1 MKNDSPPHTREKF
14 SVASFA
20 VTIVLTLVPVFFL
33 LRLFTPSH
41 IWNIQWNAPWHQ
53 YFVIFLISQGVNCF
67 VEWAFHRYM
76 LHAPVFP
83 GFNRLFKSHHY
94 IHHLKHTNVV
104 PRNGKWHSRYP
115 IEEESQY
122 ESSYFPW
129 FSLLGFLT
137 FAFPFAVTAQWI
149 FKTYPVLIVV
159 IFSTVWSLV
168 MYELLHAAE
177 HWPALVWQKLLK
189 FGGKPLE
196 KVYAFHLV
204 HHAHL
209 KVNEAIS
216 GWVCGIP
223 IADLLFGTFKTCEV
237 LFLDGAP
244 VIEKD
249 LQIPKPR
256 FFVRWLDRFAELQIK
271 NYQARRAI
279 HVG

>member
-1 MKNDSPPHTREKF
+1 MNTVSPPQAEEKF
-14 SVASFA
+14 SVSLFA
-20 VTIVLTLVPVFFL
+20 ATIVLTLVPVLFL
-33 LRLFTPSH
+33 LKLFTPSQ
-41 IWNIQWNAPWHQ
+41 IWDVQWNAPWNV
-53 YFVIFLISQGVNCF
+53 YLVIFLISQLMNCF

-83 GFNRLFKSHHY
+83 GCSRLFRSHHY
-94 IHHLKHTNVV
+94 IHHIKHTNVV
-104 PRNGKWHSRYP
+104 PRNGKWNSRYP

-129 FSLLGFLT
+129 FSLLGFLA
-137 FAFPFAVTAQWI
+137 FALPFAIFAQWL
-149 FKTYPVLIVV
+149 FQAYPVLIVV

-177 HWPALVWQKLLK
+177 HWPARVWQKLLK
-189 FGGKPLE
+189 FGGKPVE

-209 KVNEAIS
+209 KANEAIS

-237 LFLDGAP
+237 LFLNGAP

-249 LQIPKPR
+249 LQVPKPR
-256 FFVRWLDRFAELQIK
+256 FFVRWLDRFAELRIK
-271 NYQARRAI
+271 QYQARRATQ
-279 HVG
+279 VG